1 MVRII
6 RMISIIRKVNHA
18 PHTAAR
24 PGPMKSEIDLDQGA
38 TARGGS
44 SATLLSAE
52 PLYLQVKQRVI
63 QGILEGEWKP
73 GEQLPVESELAARY
87 RVGVSTIRSAIGE
100 LVAGHILA
108 RKQGKGT
115 FVCLHDDR
123 RSVYQFFRVV
133 RDDGTKEL
141 PVSELIGLKKAKADA
156 AVADLLDLPRR
167 SRGQDVY
174 RLRNVL
180 RVGGIAAVVSDIT
193 IPAALFR
200 GLNEAIA
207 RSGSTLYAVYQTH
220 FGINVVR
227 TVEELRAV
235 KASPAVA
242 KVLALRTGDPVLEV
256 RRHAYTFGDRPIEV
270 RTSAVLT
277 RNFFYLV
284 ESGRG
289 M

>member
-1 MVRII
+1 
-6 RMISIIRKVNHA
+6 
-18 PHTAAR
+18 
-24 PGPMKSEIDLDQGA
+24 MKSATDVEQAA
-38 TARGGS
+38 TARASS
-44 SATLLSAE
+44 SAALLSTE

-63 QGILEGEWKP
+63 RGILDGEWKP

-87 RVGVSTIRSAIGE
+87 GVGVSTIRSAVGH
-100 LVAGHILA
+100 LVAGHVLA

-115 FVCLHDDR
+115 FVCLQDDR

-133 RDDGTKEL
+133 RDDGRKEL
-141 PVSELIGLKKAKADA
+141 PVSELIGLKKVKADA
-156 AVADLLDLPRR
+156 DVAGLLDLPRR
-167 SRGQDVY
+167 SPGQDVY

-180 RVGGIAAVVSDIT
+180 RVGGIAVVVSDIT

-220 FGINVVR
+220 FGINIVR
-227 TVEELRAV
+227 TAEELRAV
-235 KASPAVA
+235 KASSAVA
-242 KVLALRTGDPVLEV
+242 KVLALCTGDPVLEV
-256 RRHAYTFGDRPIEV
+256 RRLAYTFGDRPIEV

-277 RNFFYLV
+277 RNFFYMV

>member
-1 MVRII
+1 
-6 RMISIIRKVNHA
+6 
-18 PHTAAR
+18 
-24 PGPMKSEIDLDQGA
+24 
-38 TARGGS
+38 
-44 SATLLSAE
+44 
-52 PLYLQVKQRVI
+52 
-63 QGILEGEWKP
+63 
-73 GEQLPVESELAARY
+73 
-87 RVGVSTIRSAIGE
+87 
-100 LVAGHILA
+100 
-108 RKQGKGT
+108 
-115 FVCLHDDR
+115 
-123 RSVYQFFRVV
+123 VV

-156 AVADLLDLPRR
+156 AIADLLDLPRR
-167 SRGQDVY
+167 SRGHDVY

-180 RVGGIAAVVSDIT
+180 RVGGIAVVVSDIT

-220 FGINVVR
+220 FGINIVR

>member
-1 MVRII
+1 M
-6 RMISIIRKVNHA
+6 
-18 PHTAAR
+18 
-24 PGPMKSEIDLDQGA
+24 MKSENPVERSGTGA
-38 TARGGS
+38 RSS
-44 SATLLSAE
+44 SAALLSAE

-63 QGILEGEWKP
+63 QGILDGEWKP
-73 GEQLPVESELAARY
+73 GEQLPVESDLAARY
-87 RVGVSTIRSAIGE
+87 GVGISTIRSAIGE
-100 LVAGHILA
+100 LVAGHVLA

-133 RDDGTKEL
+133 RDDGRKEL
-141 PVSELIGLKKAKADA
+141 PVSELISLKKAKADA
-156 AVADLLDLPRR
+156 EVADLLHLPR

-174 RLRNVL
+174 RLRNIL
-180 RVGGIAAVVSDIT
+180 RVGGVAVVVSDIT

-220 FGINVVR
+220 FGINIVR

-235 KASPAVA
+235 KASSPVA
-242 KVLALRTGDPVLEV
+242 KVLALRTGDAVLEV
-256 RRHAYTFGDRPIEV
+256 RRHAYTFGGRPIEV
-270 RTSAVLT
+270 RRSAVLT

-284 ESGRG
+284 ESGQG